1 MNNLIV
7 ESYKLIFTSS
17 AGQGNTS
24 SVQITGD
31 MNGSLMEEFSEEE
44 KLKK

>member
-31 MNGSLMEEFSEEE
+31 MNGSLMEFSEEE